1 MTEANVDLRERINQ
15 MTRLG
20 QFIRCQRWSML
31 HWYRHRPCV
40 AVLVRPADIPDSGFL
55 CDLLWSDPS
64 QVPCSFV
71 VVFRSTFQAVEPLWE
86 SYWCVL
92 LANHCQPAQRVSD
105 SQELESKTPRYSN
118 SQHSQ
123 ELNTKTNILPNS
135 TVLTRNFADM
145 EITWCTGTGSNL
157 VVAPVDWEHAFD
169 KLLHSITVLCPEW
182 VYPNILFFLLKN
194 SYSNPK
200 LFVENNN
207 RLEHR
212 ISSNIIEH

>member
-31 HWYRHRPCV
+31 HWNRHRPCV

-71 VVFRSTFQAVEPLWE
+71 AVFRSTFQAVEPLWE

-92 LANHCQPAQRVSD
+92 LANHCKPAQRVSD

-123 ELNTKTNILPNS
+123 ELNTKTNILQNS

-145 EITWCTGTGSNL
+145 EITWCTGTEGIEFGGYTGWLGTCIRQVTALNYCALSRMG
-157 VVAPVDWEHAFD
+157 VPEHPV
-169 KLLHSITVLCPEW
+169 
-182 VYPNILFFLLKN
+182 FLLKN
-194 SYSNPK
+194 CYSNPK
-200 LFVENNN
+200 LFVEDN
-207 RLEHR
+207 R
-212 ISSNIIEH
+212 